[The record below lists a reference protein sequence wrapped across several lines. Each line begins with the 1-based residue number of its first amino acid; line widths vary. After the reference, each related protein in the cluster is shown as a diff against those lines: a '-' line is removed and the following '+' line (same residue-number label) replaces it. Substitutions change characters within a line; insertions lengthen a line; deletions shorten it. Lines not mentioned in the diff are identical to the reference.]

1 MNYVFI
7 NKISNRPIYAQLS
20 DSIRSAIMNH
30 QLKHMD
36 QLPTEDELCKK
47 FEISNIV
54 VKQAYQVLT
63 KEGLITRVQGKG
75 TFVRAIQTV
84 QLDIHD
90 FRAIEQRFIALGATK
105 KINLMDIVKDH
116 DLAFCALKLDEGEEA
131 YRFVLTA
138 SIITTPVYS
147 IELIMPR
154 KVFPN
159 FESVFI
165 NPNLSVVTV
174 AKSLYGINVSSST
187 HDFRLVNLT
196 NSDAQ
201 QLQVETNQAAHIID
215 SVYFDD
221 AKNPLFY
228 TKTFYPCDYLSFNFK
243 VNP

>member
-7 NKISNRPIYAQLS
+7 NKISNRPIYTQLS
-20 DSIRSAIMNH
+20 DSIRLAIMNH

-54 VKQAYQVLT
+54 VKQAYQVLS

-75 TFVRAIQTV
+75 TFVRAIPCIN
-84 QLDIHD
+84 LDIHD
-90 FRAIEQRFIALGATK
+90 FKDIEQRFSALGAGK
-105 KINLMDIVKDH
+105 KVNLMDIVKDH
-116 DLAFCALKLDEGEEA
+116 DLAFSALKLEEGEEA

-138 SIITTPVYS
+138 SIIFTPVYS
-147 IELIMPR
+147 VELIMPR
-154 KVFPN
+154 KSFPN

-174 AKSLYGINVSSST
+174 AKSLYGIRVESST
-187 HDFRLVNLT
+187 HDFRLVNLN

-201 QLQVETNQAAHIID
+201 QLQIETDQAAHVID
-215 SVYFDD
+215 SVYFDEQQ
-221 AKNPLFY
+221 NPLFY
-228 TKTFYPCDYLSFNFK
+228 TKTIYPCDYLSFNYK
-243 VNP
+243 VTP

>member
-20 DSIRSAIMNH
+20 DSIRMAIMTH
-30 QLKHMD
+30 QLKHRD

-75 TFVRAIQTV
+75 TFVKAIHCV
-84 QLDIHD
+84 DLDIHD
-90 FRAIEQRFIALGATK
+90 FKDIEQRFIALGAIK

-131 YRFVLTA
+131 FRFVLTA
-138 SIITTPVYS
+138 NINTTPIYS
-147 IELIMPR
+147 LELIMPR
-154 KVFPN
+154 KGFPN

-174 AKSLYGINVSSST
+174 AKSLYGVKVTSST
-187 HDFRLVNLT
+187 HDFRLVNLN

-201 QLQVETNQAAHIID
+201 QLHVETDQAAHIID
-215 SVYFDD
+215 SVYFDEQ
-221 AKNPLFY
+221 KNPLFY
-228 TKTFYPCDYLSFNFK
+228 IKSIYPCDYLSFNYK
-243 VNP
+243 VTP